1 MINLKKIIFLIIVIF
16 CNYLLIT
23 SVVFTFSYLSL
34 LKGKTYDWFWV
45 KSIQKKIYFKG
56 QRNIWQYK
64 NDCTTF
70 DKDLFYKP
78 RLGECKFSNPEF
90 NTILNFNDFIRINDL
105 SSKNLE
111 NNNPIIVLGDS
122 IAMGWGVNDNETF
135 SYQLEKISKRKVFN
149 MGVSSY
155 GTVREI
161 KKLKLSPYYDNSKTI
176 IIQYHINDLGENKEL
191 DFKKVYLEKDF
202 IKTFRDTSLKSSN
215 IKFILGNF
223 KSSIR
228 LFFSDIIDVIFR
240 DKNLELIN
248 FDIDKKYLEKVIK
261 DNINLNEK
269 NIIVFL
275 PVQPWQKVI
284 NFPKSNNQ
292 IKYVLIPLNKSQYFI
307 IDDHPNKKGHFEIA
321 KVLNKFL
328 STL

>member
-1 MINLKKIIFLIIVIF
+1 MINFKKIIFLIIVIF

-23 SVVFTFSYLSL
+23 SIVFTFSYISL

-70 DKDLFYKP
+70 DRDLFYKP
-78 RLGECKFSNPEF
+78 RLGKCKFSNPEF
-90 NTILNFNDFIRINDL
+90 NTILNFDDFIRTNDL

-111 NNNPIIVLGDS
+111 DNNPIVVLGDS

-161 KKLKLSPYYDNSKTI
+161 KKLKLSPYYENSETI
-176 IIQYHINDLGENKEL
+176 IIQYHANDLGENKEL
-191 DFKKVYLEKDF
+191 NFKKVYLEKDF
-202 IKTFRDTSLKSSN
+202 IKTFRDTNLKSSN

-228 LFFSDIIDVIFR
+228 LFFSDIIDIIFR

-248 FDIDKKYLEKVIK
+248 FNVDKKYLEKVLK

-275 PVQPWQKVI
+275 TVQPWQKVI

-328 STL
+328 SIR